1 MPGQRSLRSNKG
13 NSDANDEDKQEKPP
27 TTRAAAAKAKSGS
40 KTRGAKGGDD
50 KADIN
55 GSKSTGNGVDGPED
69 VEMGD
74 GSAGAPKSSFNASK
88 DREGDQKMTVVV
100 PPTKGS
106 RSSGKDNED
115 VTMEGAEDEKAED
128 AESEVDPATKA
139 IQGLSRVLARGDNR

>member
-13 NSDANDEDKQEKPP
+13 NSDANEEEKAP
-27 TTRAAAAKAKSGS
+27 TTRDAAAKAKSGS

-50 KADIN
+50 KADVN

-69 VEMGD
+69 VEMGED
-74 GSAGAPKSSFNASK
+74 PTGAPTSSFNASK

-115 VTMEGAEDEKAED
+115 VTMEGAEDENAED